1 MKRNTSFLLL
11 LFLSAILRAQEFPLG
26 IWFSG
31 NRSALDSVKAMGFN
45 WIQAYCGWDSS
56 DSRKNYEYIL
66 RNPHGL
72 KVIAF
77 IEKHLHNPS
86 FAQRLVYE
94 AEQPVDSSGVQNY
107 FARLSETTGASSGKY
122 WQALA
127 GEHAPGY
134 LAKDP
139 HPSDLLLY
147 GRREWVASFHMK
159 IDPSGRGDAPVVR
172 CEIARGAAIL
182 AQKEVREKD
191 FNGRTPRTFEVRFTL
206 PPIDKPSALDLRV
219 WWHARVNTY
228 LDYVICEDFVKD
240 PKHPQLSGAYQLFR
254 GDRDAEVVAMAKR
267 FASRTKYPLVQR
279 FYLKDEPHHG
289 GYQTFRYVDQLIR
302 ERAKLDGAAD
312 GRGRAITATPNYTQG
327 TPQREA
333 SFERFLREA
342 QPHELFVDAYPVHA
356 DIPADTAYVPRVDAA
371 RAGIAPFV
379 SSSDYNTKLQG
390 TFDYMI
396 ANSLLPAVRVAQRHE
411 VPWWFIAQAHGEL
424 CEATGQ
430 YRRGDNNGPM
440 LRTPSPE
447 EIHAMVYLALAYGA
461 KGIFYFAYSTM
472 SDRNFGGC
480 KPAFFPGLIAQD
492 GSTKLPPDPFARP
505 NHSSNYDLFAGR
517 KIFTGYQKKY
527 EGVRTL
533 NAQLNRLGPLLL
545 PLEWQAG
552 ISVHRELDE
561 PLSRAHALYD
571 VTTASLSGKR
581 DAEHET
587 YVEVGVFK
595 KAKAFYYLIVNRRG
609 DTHGS
614 REVTVTFQATTSKAR
629 VITNLWNGTQTR
641 SDAQT
646 FSFKQILGPGEGA
659 LLKLTEGN

>member
-1 MKRNTSFLLL
+1 MKLKTSFAFLLL
-11 LFLSAILRAQEFPLG
+11 LSAPLCAQEFPIG

-31 NRSALDSVKAMGFN
+31 NRSALDSVSAMGFT
-45 WIQAYCGWDSS
+45 WVQAYCGWDSS

-86 FAQRLVYE
+86 FSQRLVYE

-107 FARLSETTGASSGKY
+107 FARKSETTGAPSGKF
-122 WQALA
+122 WQAIA
-127 GEHAPGY
+127 GEHVPGY

-139 HPSDLLLY
+139 FPNDLLLY
-147 GRREWVASFHMK
+147 GRREWVASFRMK
-159 IDPSGRGDAPVVR
+159 IDPSGRRDAPVVR
-172 CEIARGAAIL
+172 CEIARGTTIL

-191 FNGRTPRTFEVRFTL
+191 FNGKTPRTFEVRFTL
-206 PPIDKPSALDLRV
+206 PSDDKPAALDVRV

-228 LDYVICEDFVKD
+228 LDYVVWEDFVKD
-240 PKHPQLSGAYQLFR
+240 AKHPQLSGAYQLFR
-254 GDRDAEVVAMAKR
+254 GDRDAEIVAMAKR

-279 FYLKDEPHHG
+279 FYLKDEPHHS

-302 ERAKLDGAAD
+302 ERARLEGAAD

-356 DIPADTAYVPRVDAA
+356 DIPADTAYVPRTEAA
-371 RAGIAPFV
+371 RAGIAPFI
-379 SSSDYNTKLQG
+379 SSSEYNAKLQG

-396 ANSLLPAVRVAQRHE
+396 INSLLPAVRVAQRHE
-411 VPWWFIAQAHGEL
+411 VPWWYIAQAHGEL

-447 EIHAMVYLALAYGA
+447 EMRAMVYLALAYGA
-461 KGIFYFAYSTM
+461 KGIFYFAYATM

-480 KPAFFPGLIAQD
+480 KPAFFPGLIARD
-492 GSTKLPPDPFARP
+492 GSTDLPPDPFARP
-505 NHSSNYDLFAGR
+505 NHSSNDDAFAGR
-517 KIFTGYQKKY
+517 RIFTGYQKKY
-527 EGVRTL
+527 EGVRAL
-533 NAQLNRLGPLLL
+533 NAELNRLGPLLL
-545 PLEWQAG
+545 PLAWEAAF
-552 ISVHRELDE
+552 SVHRLLEE
-561 PLSRAHALYD
+561 PLSQAHGLHD
-571 VTTASLSGKR
+571 VTTASLAGKR
-581 DAEHET
+581 DAEHAT

-595 KAKAFYYLIVNRRG
+595 KAKASFYLIVNRRG

-614 REVTVTFQATTSKAR
+614 REVTVTFQGEAAKTH
-629 VITNLWNGTQTR
+629 VLTNLWDGTQQRFTR
-641 SDAQT
+641 PR
-646 FSFKQILGPGEGA
+646 FSYKLVLGPGEGA
-659 LLKLTEGN
+659 LLQRHTE